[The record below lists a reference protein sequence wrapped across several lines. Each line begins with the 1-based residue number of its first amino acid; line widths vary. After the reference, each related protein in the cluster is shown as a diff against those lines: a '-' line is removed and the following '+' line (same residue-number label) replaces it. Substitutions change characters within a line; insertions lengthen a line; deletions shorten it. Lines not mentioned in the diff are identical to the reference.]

1 MGIRFFRAIIKT
13 IHWHLGIIMKHLS
26 TAILFVIASI
36 SLSAQ
41 ATEPNWSKF
50 QANFYFSCSVPAD
63 CVQAYGNLMSAPEIA
78 DKKFEAALY
87 SMAHNGW
94 DDATHVMRFY
104 FKDTAEYMKAG
115 QTFSKSPAM
124 AEFLASGREAGNEPQ
139 YQTLTTH
146 TIAEGDPRGTKA
158 ALRWSINVTDPATF
172 VPAWTKMAAA
182 LAEKPWGGKAY
193 GLQTYYLGNLGTF
206 THEVW
211 VGFDSPDQA
220 LTFLDEFPK
229 TTEWQSYSAEVAG
242 TMSIVRSYMEL
253 TAISLN
259 ED

>member
-1 MGIRFFRAIIKT
+1 
-13 IHWHLGIIMKHLS
+13 MKHLS
-26 TAILFVIASI
+26 TAILFAIASI
-36 SLSAQ
+36 SLSSHGA
-41 ATEPNWSKF
+41 EPNWSKF
-50 QANFYFSCSVPAD
+50 QANFYFSCSVEAD
-63 CVQAYGNLMSAPEIA
+63 CVEAYGNLMSAPEIA

-87 SMAHNGW
+87 SMAHNGM

-104 FKDTAEYMKAG
+104 FKDAAEYMKAG
-115 QTFSKSPAM
+115 QTFSTSPAM

-211 VGFDSPDQA
+211 VGFDSPAQA

-229 TTEWQSYSAEVAG
+229 TAEWQSYSAEVSGAV
-242 TMSIVRSYMEL
+242 SIVRSYMEL

>member
-1 MGIRFFRAIIKT
+1 MKYLAMLLLIICSP
-13 IHWHLGIIMKHLS
+13 LS
-26 TAILFVIASI
+26 LTVNAE
-36 SLSAQ
+36 
-41 ATEPNWSKF
+41 EPNWSKF
-50 QANFYFSCSVPAD
+50 QANFYFTCPLAPD
-63 CVQAYGNLMSAPEIA
+63 CVEAYGDLMAAPEIA

-87 SMAHNGW
+87 SMAHNGM

-104 FKDTAEYMKAG
+104 FKDAAEYMKAG
-115 QTFSKSPAM
+115 QTFSTSPAM

-158 ALRWSINVTDPATF
+158 ALRWSINVSDPATF
-172 VPAWTKMAAA
+172 VPAWTKMAAE

-193 GLQTYYLGNLGTF
+193 GLQTYYLGSLGTV
-206 THEVW
+206 THEIW
-211 VGFDSPDQA
+211 VGFDSPVEA

-229 TTEWQSYSAEVAG
+229 TSEWQSYSVDVADAV
-242 TMSIVRSYMEL
+242 SIVRSYMQL

>member
-1 MGIRFFRAIIKT
+1 
-13 IHWHLGIIMKHLS
+13 MKHL
-26 TAILFVIASI
+26 LIALLIGWSGFA
-36 SLSAQ
+36 LAED
-41 ATEPNWSKF
+41 AAEPNWSKF
-50 QANFYFSCSVPAD
+50 QANFYFSCSVEAD
-63 CVQAYGNLMSAPEIA
+63 CVREYSNLMSAPEIA

-87 SMAHNGW
+87 SMAHNGM

-104 FKDTAEYMKAG
+104 FKDAAEYMKAG
-115 QTFSKSPAM
+115 QTFSTSPAM

-158 ALRWSINVTDPATF
+158 ALRWSINVSDPATF
-172 VPAWTKMAAA
+172 VPAWTKMAAE

-193 GLQTYYLGNLGTF
+193 GLQTYYLGSLGAV
-206 THEVW
+206 THEIW
-211 VGFDSPDQA
+211 VGFDSPVEA

-229 TTEWQSYSAEVAG
+229 TAEWQSYSVEVADAV
-242 TMSIVRSYMEL
+242 SIVRSYMEL

>member
-1 MGIRFFRAIIKT
+1 
-13 IHWHLGIIMKHLS
+13 MKHLS